1 MPEPEGAPLRS
12 DAPAEEESE
21 PAPSLDTESAD
32 AAPPAAARPAPPTM
46 QFRFSTFVLAF
57 LFILGIWM
65 LFDTSMR
72 LAVAQL
78 LDLALY
84 PTIGFAGQYP
94 LLTMFLAACI
104 EMLATAVAYNYTTD
118 WIKTAKVQS
127 WSKALRP
134 VQMAAIRSG
143 KKDRI
148 AAIKPHQDRLTRLSG
163 EVSIAQLK
171 GMAVTWFL
179 VIAVYTWVG
188 LFLTHDP
195 LSAAV
200 NLGGAT
206 INLTGMLGPIPWWF
220 LIFSL
225 YTVPASIVFRRALK
239 HYALRRYAARQP
251 PAPTPDSGAAGGA
264 A

>member
-1 MPEPEGAPLRS
+1 MSEPDAPLPSAGADEETEEETTTAEAGGAPE
-12 DAPAEEESE
+12 A
-21 PAPSLDTESAD
+21 APSRP
-32 AAPPAAARPAPPTM
+32 AAPSM
-46 QFRFSTFVLAF
+46 QFRFSTFILAF

-72 LAVAQL
+72 QAVAGL

-84 PTIGFAGQYP
+84 PVIGFSGQYP
-94 LLTMFLAACI
+94 LLTMFLAAVL

-127 WSKALRP
+127 WSKAFRP
-134 VQMAAIRSG
+134 VQMAALRSG
-143 KKDRI
+143 KKDRVE
-148 AAIKPHQDRLTRLSG
+148 ALKPHQDRLTRLSG

-179 VIAVYTWVG
+179 VIAIYTWVG
-188 LFLTHDP
+188 VFLTHDP
-195 LSAAV
+195 LSASV
-200 NLGGAT
+200 SLGGARV
-206 INLTGMLGPIPWWF
+206 NLVGMLGPIPWWF

-225 YTVPASIVFRRALK
+225 YTVPSSIVFRRALK

-251 PAPTPDSGAAGGA
+251 PAVSPDTGTAGGA